1 MSRIEVPDYSFLDD
15 VKDAKEPTE
24 EEKARYKK
32 LVEEANERIREAK
45 RQEAEA
51 WIHAQSYVA
60 L

>member
-1 MSRIEVPDYSFLDD
+1 MSKIVIPDMSFL
-15 VKDAKEPTE
+15 KDAKVVERTPE
-24 EEKARYKK
+24 EEARYKK
-32 LVEEANERIREAK
+32 LVEEADERIREAK